1 MMMVAQ
7 FAGDPATLAA
17 PLRDVVRG
25 LDVNMPLFNVRT
37 MEQLYRM
44 RAISIFNVLVTM
56 VGAMGLMGL
65 ALLYM
70 VFRPAPIK
78 HSEDEPPLDRETLTK
93 ISICVAL
100 LLVFAG
106 LFEPLGFILSSIL
119 IGIPMARLYGGRWV
133 PSVIVTTLMAI
144 GLYVLFDRVMDVPL
158 PLGLL
163 DVLEN

>member
-1 MMMVAQ
+1 MLIQ
-7 FAGDPATLAA
+7 RIFASVLLLVCVGLALMA
-17 PLRDVVRG
+17 WPYQAAFSYEPVGPRAFPL
-25 LDVNMPLFNVRT
+25 LML
-37 MEQLYRM
+37 
-44 RAISIFNVLVTM
+44 
-56 VGAMGLMGL
+56 GLMGA

-78 HSEDEPPLDRETLTK
+78 HSEDEPPLDCETLTK
-93 ISICVAL
+93 IAICVAL

-119 IGIPMARLYGGRWV
+119 IGIPMARLYGGRWM
-133 PSVIVTTLMAI
+133 PSIVVTTLMAI
-144 GLYVLFDRVMDVPL
+144 GLYLLFDRVMDVPL

>member
-1 MMMVAQ
+1 MLIQ
-7 FAGDPATLAA
+7 RIFASVLLLVCVGLALMA
-17 PLRDVVRG
+17 WPYQAAFSYEPVGPRAFPL
-25 LDVNMPLFNVRT
+25 LML
-37 MEQLYRM
+37 
-44 RAISIFNVLVTM
+44 
-56 VGAMGLMGL
+56 GLMGV

-70 VFRPAPIK
+70 VFRPAAIK

-93 ISICVAL
+93 IAICVAL

-119 IGIPMARLYGGRWV
+119 IGIPMARLYGGRWL
-133 PSVIVTTLMAI
+133 PSIVVTTLMAI
-144 GLYVLFDRVMDVPL
+144 GLYLLFDRVMDVPL